1 MATTDSQVTAASL
14 GSQGLMRTHNC
25 GEIRSSDVGEKV
37 TLCGWV
43 NKSRDLGGLH
53 FVDVRDKYGVSQL
66 SFKEFKGD
74 LSILKSCHLESTI
87 KAIGVVRSRPS
98 EAQNKN
104 MATGEVELMVEEL
117 EVLSACAIDDLPFLP
132 HGAGE
137 ATENLKLKYRYLD
150 LRSTRLQ
157 DILKIR
163 SEATVT
169 VRNILHNEGF
179 IEVETPILYKST
191 PEGARDYV
199 VPSRVHP
206 GEVYALPQS
215 PQTLKQLL
223 MIGSTDKYFQI
234 CRCFRDEDLRADR
247 QPEFSQIDM
256 EISFTTP
263 EYVKRLVEKMV
274 STLFE
279 LGSDFTMASM
289 KYSEAMERYGSD
301 KPDLRFGLEHKIVT
315 TLFKDSDF
323 AVLSKPANEGGMI
336 KCMFV
341 PSDMAQFSR
350 KDTDSFTEVV
360 KPHGGKG
367 VAFFKVNDGARS
379 AGISKFITDD
389 LYNSLS
395 QETGFTGDGTWLF
408 FADLNAG
415 VVHSCADA
423 LRRHLGKKLEL
434 AGKGYA
440 FVWINDFPL
449 LDYDEEAKRFVAMH
463 HPFTMPKEE
472 DLDLFMQGGV
482 ENWSKV
488 RAEAYD
494 VVCNGYELG
503 GGSIRIHQ
511 NNVQKKM
518 FEALGMSD
526 EETQYQFGFFLEA
539 LRFGVPP
546 HGGLAF
552 GLDRIIMLMTGAE
565 SIRDVIA
572 FPKTTSAT
580 DLMAGSPSR
589 PGAAQLKELH
599 MDFTK
604 K

>member
-137 ATENLKLKYRYLD
+137 PTENLKLKYRYLD

>member
-25 GEIRSSDVGEKV
+25 GEIRSRDVGEKV

-137 ATENLKLKYRYLD
+137 PTENLKLKYRYLD